1 MAKTRKKKAKERAA
15 EKKPSKAISPP
26 EKKPVRDSNDRVTK
40 EKLEHYFKI
49 TGEALKMASSAHR
62 MLGKEEQALDFLDMA
77 SRYYEDAKYFEKKGD
92 YVLAFA
98 ALNYAHGWLDAGARI
113 KLFKVG
119 DSRLFTVDD
128 E

>member
-1 MAKTRKKKAKERAA
+1 MAPKTVNKLPNKKLQ
-15 EKKPSKAISPP
+15 SPL
-26 EKKPVRDSNDRVTK
+26 NDKVTK
-40 EKLEHYFKI
+40 EKLDRYFKI
-49 TGEALKMASSAHR
+49 TGEALKMASDAEK
-62 MLGKEEQALDFLDMA
+62 MKGKEAEAADFLDMA
-77 SRYYEDAKYFEKKGD
+77 SRYYSDAEYFMKKND

-113 KLFKVG
+113 KFFKVN